1 MISLHIDNPSDA
13 DQRIDKFI
21 KKYLPEAP
29 LGGIYKWLRTGK
41 IKVNRKKVDQT
52 YRIELDD
59 TIDIHLRDDEMSGFL
74 GSKKT
79 DIQSEKRKISL
90 EILYEDDHILI
101 INKPPQMN
109 VHP

>member
-1 MISLHIDNPSDA
+1 MRSIDITHSSDT

-52 YRIELDD
+52 YRVELGD
-59 TIDIHLRDDEMSGFL
+59 TIDIHLREDEIESFL
-74 GSKKT
+74 AKSPIPKNHTG
-79 DIQSEKRKISL
+79 QNPQL
-90 EILYEDDHILI
+90 EILYEDATFMI
-101 INKPPQMN
+101 INKPAGLN